1 MKIKITVSAGEIIDK
16 ITILELKASRMK
28 NSAKVFAAIKELN
41 ELSPA
46 LEKILVADRKKIPA
60 LKQKL
65 FNVNSRLWNIENS
78 IRKLEGKKDFGP
90 GFVKLARSVYAQNDK
105 RAELKNRINSLTG
118 SHITEVKEY
127 NKY

>member
-16 ITILELKASRMK
+16 ITILELKASRISDP
-28 NSAKVFAAIKELN
+28 NKVVAAIKELK

-46 LEKILVADRKKIPA
+46 LKKIISSDKKKITQ

-78 IRKLEGKKDFGP
+78 IRKFEAKKDFSEK
-90 GFVKLARSVYAQNDK
+90 FTKLARSVYIQNDR
-105 RAELKNRINSLTG
+105 RADLKKKINNLTG

-127 NKY
+127 NRY

>member
-28 NSAKVFAAIKELN
+28 DSSKVLAAIKELN

-46 LEKILVADRKKIPA
+46 LKKIISA
-60 LKQKL
+60 DKKKITVLKQKL

-78 IRKLEGKKDFGP
+78 IRKFEGKKDFGKN
-90 GFVKLARSVYAQNDK
+90 FTTMARSVYVQNDK
-105 RAELKNRINSLTG
+105 RAALKNKINELTG

>member
-16 ITILELKASRMK
+16 ITILELKASRIK
-28 NSAKVFAAIKELN
+28 DAYKVYAAIKELK

-46 LEKILVADRKKIPA
+46 IYKILSADRKKIIR

-65 FNVNSRLWNIENS
+65 YNVNSRLWNIENS
-78 IRKLEGKKDFGP
+78 IREHEGKNDFGMN
-90 GFVKLARSVYAQNDK
+90 FIKLARSVYVQNDK
-105 RAELKNRINSLTG
+105 RAALKNMINNLTC

-127 NKY
+127 K

>member
-16 ITILELKASRMK
+16 ITILELKASRIK
-28 NSAKVFAAIKELN
+28 NTAKVIAAIKELS

-46 LEKILVADRKKIPA
+46 LKKIISADRKKLPL

-65 FNVNSRLWNIENS
+65 YNVNSRLWNIENS
-78 IRKLEGKKDFGP
+78 IRKLESKKEFKA
-90 GFVKLARSVYAQNDK
+90 GFIKLARSVYIQNDK
-105 RAELKNRINSLTG
+105 RAALKNRINELTG